1 MDENYVHG
9 TVRGFIWCFMLTYDL
24 IRAKKLI
31 YEHIITTVVT
41 ILKTIS
47 LSPKTGYKMRGR
59 EN

>member
-1 MDENYVHG
+1 MTLSEP
-9 TVRGFIWCFMLTYDL
+9 
-24 IRAKKLI
+24 KKLI
-31 YEHIITTVVT
+31 YEHIITTVVI